1 MRFNLSHATYWW
13 RIIKPRLI
21 IFGPGWPSA
30 GRAQN
35 PPSHA
40 TSTLAWK
47 RVRGEVWGRVGVGG
61 GQVCGAAAG
70 GAGKAAPLRADG
82 LAGTGKVSNQGV
94 FFNHLQ
100 DG

>member
-1 MRFNLSHATYWW
+1 MCFNLSHATYWW

-47 RVRGEVWGRVGVGG
+47 RVRDEAWGRVGVGG
-61 GQVCGAAAG
+61 GQVVGAAAG
-70 GAGKAAPLRADG
+70 GAGKAAPLRADW

-94 FFNHLQ
+94 FFYHLQ